1 MRIFTRLGLRFRAV
15 QADSGAIGGDASQE
29 FHVLADSGEAPI
41 AFSPGPDYAANI
53 ETAQAALPGPRPAAG
68 EGLRKIDTPTQ
79 KTCEDVAA
87 LMGIELSRPAKSI
100 ALVGADGDG
109 NDQFVLAL
117 VRGDHDANEIKLA
130 KVEGLADSRLA
141 TEAQI
146 PAHLGSEPRSDERR
160 VGNEVVSTCRSRWR
174 PA

>member
-1 MRIFTRLGLRFRAV
+1 M
-15 QADSGAIGGDASQE
+15 SIGGYAAQE
-29 FHVLADSGEAPI
+29 FHVLADSGEDAV
-41 AFSPGPDYAANI
+41 AFSTGSDYAANI

-87 LMGIELSRPAKSI
+87 LMGIELSRTAKSI

-130 KVEGLADSRLA
+130 KVE
-141 TEAQI
+141 EI
-146 PAHLGSEPRSDERR
+146 GSASCRER
-160 VGNEVVSTCRSRWR
+160 VCPSG
-174 PA
+174 